1 MELLASANG
10 SENMWKSEGLGG
22 WHAIGCAVEGMTRR
36 GGKIGVQMRLH
47 GLDRRYMVYTDEG
60 VSATRTSVCV
70 W

>member
-36 GGKIGVQMRLH
+36 GVR
-47 GLDRRYMVYTDEG
+47 
-60 VSATRTSVCV
+60 
-70 W
+70 